1 MNERLK
7 ISLSNPLGTFLGSLV
22 MLLAGIVV
30 GEHWHPSG
38 AALLAV
44 TVLGAVLAA
53 LHELLTCFLWCS
65 FLSWWFRRRMA
76 ELKGNRER

>member
-1 MNERLK
+1 MNEGMK
-7 ISLSNPLGTFLGSLV
+7 VSLSNPLGTFLGSCV
-22 MLLAGIVV
+22 MFLAGIVL

-38 AALLAV
+38 AAVLAV

-65 FLSWWFRRRMA
+65 FTSWWVGRRMG
-76 ELKGNRER
+76 ELKGKH